1 MLAYSGIVIIHR
13 ILTRP
18 IGSLT
23 WVYDLSAC
31 VYTWGTLVYSC
42 TQRTFVKCTGFDSR
56 ESSGQVIHLFGDH
69 AQLCSTLAFKT
80 FAFAYSCCAPLT
92 LPLFCWLPLITLT
105 FCCRAFRGMHYCVL
119 WLPIYN
125 FTVMFLCKTFEVT
138 TVECVVTVCWKLDY
152 LSHCS
157 HLGYRTFGG
166 HAVECAV
173 AVGPLPW
180 HFCCRVCSLL
190 KTGLFITLLAFL
202 LQDVQGPCSRV
213 CHGWLL
219 KTGSFITLRIF
230 LLQDGQ
236 GPWSTLSCGCLIDTC
251 NSMLTWGLF

>member
-1 MLAYSGIVIIHR
+1 MTTLSCLSR
-13 ILTRP
+13 LLL
-18 IGSLT
+18 SLT
-23 WVYDLSAC
+23 LVAHHWLSLC
-31 VYTWGTLVYSC
+31 
-42 TQRTFVKCTGFDSR
+42 FVDCPLSYRHSVAGHSGF
-56 ESSGQVIHLFGDH
+56 
-69 AQLCSTLAFKT
+69 
-80 FAFAYSCCAPLT
+80 
-92 LPLFCWLPLITLT
+92 
-105 FCCRAFRGMHYCVL
+105 MHYCVL
-119 WLPIYN
+119 WLPICN
-125 FTVMFLCKTFEVT
+125 FTVMMFLCKMFGVT
-138 TVECVVTVCWKLDY
+138 MAECVVTVCWKLDH

-157 HLGYRTFGG
+157 HLGYRTFRG

-180 HFCCRVCSLL
+180 HFCCRVCCCLL

-213 CHGWLL
+213 CHGCLL